1 MEMEMEDL
9 PSYKDVV
16 KVDIH
21 YFDDS
26 YMWNVLNFILICDI
40 NKKTS
45 GYEIIIILIII
56 ILTVDKNS
64 INIFWLEKNLLRTTE
79 EV

>member
-1 MEMEMEDL
+1 MEDL